1 MAYPIHPS
9 QSEYDLKYSVLYDD
23 ISAENALAIIRDLD
37 RNVPFPPA
45 PEPHFKVKVKYQS
58 TEGGTLQGDLI
69 EMV

>member
-45 PEPHFKVKVKYQS
+45 PDQNFRVKVYYTAEGAASS
-58 TEGGTLQGDLI
+58 TVLSKSG
-69 EMV
+69 

>member
-45 PEPHFKVKVKYQS
+45 PEPHFLS
-58 TEGGTLQGDLI
+58 LI
-69 EMV
+69 HI